1 MIGKIAI
8 KNLAVIFLSLNLHA
22 SDLSDH
28 EGIYNSCH
36 NSFEP
41 CLRET
46 TILNYLGIDDFL
58 RLRIALQGAVG
69 LNFPLL
75 YRAMLNIWSREKVT
89 LNLLRK
95 SDDDSNCPQE
105 KLFLEVPLSE
115 RSLNPIKRF
124 LESLREFL
132 PHKSHDIVLRGATQ
146 MSLAQIM
153 PLLNRAGNQTF
164 ASSLTVLCMSCK
176 GIECI
181 NELFLTQ
188 YMDILGGL
196 RGGFCVESLRESLYR
211 DMAQVHL
218 LEGSQMSSALREK
231 LQKFPQIKLYAQHLS
246 FPFIVQSVFTIS
258 PTMNLIKAIQTEP
271 ISLNLGEVSNS
282 YLLSIAE
289 NFPNTQVLT
298 ISGQEINKVDH
309 LSKMMNLRKL
319 SIWGTSLSSLWGM
332 ESLHH
337 LEELEIWFCLNL
349 KNIEALNS
357 LPKLRYLKIIS
368 TSVLSEALVILQ
380 DKGVKVITLSS

>member
-8 KNLAVIFLSLNLHA
+8 KNFAVIFLSLNLHA

-28 EGIYNSCH
+28 EGIHNSCH

-181 NELFLTQ
+181 NELF
-188 YMDILGGL
+188 
-196 RGGFCVESLRESLYR
+196 
-211 DMAQVHL
+211 
-218 LEGSQMSSALREK
+218 
-231 LQKFPQIKLYAQHLS
+231 
-246 FPFIVQSVFTIS
+246 
-258 PTMNLIKAIQTEP
+258 
-271 ISLNLGEVSNS
+271 
-282 YLLSIAE
+282 
-289 NFPNTQVLT
+289 
-298 ISGQEINKVDH
+298 
-309 LSKMMNLRKL
+309 
-319 SIWGTSLSSLWGM
+319 
-332 ESLHH
+332 
-337 LEELEIWFCLNL
+337 
-349 KNIEALNS
+349 
-357 LPKLRYLKIIS
+357 
-368 TSVLSEALVILQ
+368 
-380 DKGVKVITLSS
+380 